1 MFVRGYLR
9 ASTIDQNANRA
20 RQSLEDFCRSKDRP
34 VAAWYV
40 ENASGATPDRR
51 ELRRLLA
58 DAQVGDILLVEG
70 IDRLSRLP
78 REDWDA
84 LRNEIE
90 SKGLRVVAMDLPTS
104 HIAMNMVNGED
115 EFTGR
120 MLDAINRMML
130 DMMAAIARKDF
141 EDRRRRQAEGIRK
154 AQDAGKYQG
163 RPVNEKLHQDIRDLL
178 GVGLSVRNIASKLGC
193 STSTVQKIR
202 RTVIPMP
209 QVGAVPNE

>member
-9 ASTIDQNANRA
+9 ASTVDQNANRA
-20 RQSLEDFCRSKDRP
+20 RQSLEDFSRSKNKP

-58 DAQVGDILLVEG
+58 DSQAGDIILVEA

-78 REDWDA
+78 RDDWET
-84 LRNEIE
+84 LRAELE
-90 SKGLRVVAMDLPTS
+90 AKGLRVVAMDLPTS
-104 HIAMNMVNGED
+104 HIAMDMVNGD

-130 DMMAAIARKDF
+130 DMMAAIARKDY
-141 EDRRRRQAEGIRK
+141 EDRRRRQAEGIQK
-154 AQDAGKYQG
+154 AVELGRYFG
-163 RPVNEKLHQDIRDLL
+163 RPINEKLHRDITELL
-178 GVGLSVRNIASKLGC
+178 SAGLSIRNISSKLGC
-193 STSTVQKIR
+193 STSTVQKVKRQHI
-202 RTVIPMP
+202 
-209 QVGAVPNE
+209 AA

>member
-1 MFVRGYLR
+1 MV
-9 ASTIDQNANRA
+9 
-20 RQSLEDFCRSKDRP
+20 CRECQWCHTRSSGTT
-34 VAAWYV
+34 AF
-40 ENASGATPDRR
+40 ASGRT
-51 ELRRLLA
+51 
-58 DAQVGDILLVEG
+58 GWDILLVEG

-163 RPVNEKLHQDIRDLL
+163 RPVNEKLHKDIRDLL